1 MNRTHRW
8 PWLAALAVAIAA
20 LSLCATALADTL
32 PPTDGGSQ
40 GRGVSTIKYTAVY
53 TDFFYGPVSCTGVH
67 QTGKNFGEYGQD
79 SFTCT
84 STTGGPLPHVSPGES
99 LTLATTNGWF
109 SDYYYFAVVP
119 GTVLYAT
126 SLTGT
131 VSLDGESYT
140 AVASY

>member
-1 MNRTHRW
+1 
-8 PWLAALAVAIAA
+8 LAAVAVALAA
-20 LSLCATALADTL
+20 FSLSATALADT
-32 PPTDGGSQ
+32 PPSTDGGSQ
-40 GRGVSTIKYTAVY
+40 GKGVSTVKYTAVY
-53 TDFFYGPVSCTGVH
+53 TDRFYGPVSCTGVH
-67 QTGKNFGEYGQD
+67 QTGKNFGLYGQD

-84 STTGGPLPHVSPGES
+84 STTGGPLPNVSPGQS

-109 SDYYYFAVVP
+109 SDYYYFAVSP
-119 GTVLYAT
+119 ATVLFAT

>member
-1 MNRTHRW
+1 MNKTHRW
-8 PWLAALAVAIAA
+8 PHLAAVALVA
-20 LSLCATALADTL
+20 LSLSATALAGNP

-40 GRGVSTIKYTAVY
+40 GKGVSTIKYTAVY
-53 TDFFYGPVSCTGVH
+53 TDPFYGPVSCTGVH

-84 STTGGPLPHVSPGES
+84 STAGGPLWHVSPGQS
-99 LTLATTNGWF
+99 LSLDTARGWY
-109 SDYYYFAVVP
+109 SDYYYFAASP
-119 GTVLYAT
+119 ATVLWAT